1 MSWLYKN
8 KNYFKWLFQYLW
20 YQYTK
25 ELEKKNSECQSC
37 TEMILYL
44 SYFKR
49 VQRTENKPNE
59 SSFTSK

>member
-1 MSWLYKN
+1 MSSLYKN

-25 ELEKKNSECQSC
+25 EPEKKISECQSC
-37 TEMILYL
+37 IEMMFYL
-44 SYFKR
+44 YFKR